1 MKITAFAGG
10 VGGAKLAN
18 GLSKLLAAEDLC
30 VIVNTGDD
38 FEYLGLYIC
47 PDLDTVTY
55 NLAGLNDPASGWG
68 LKGDTHNVLDAI
80 EKFGHTKWFR
90 LGDQDFAT
98 HIERTKLLRSGYT
111 LSQVTQKISSN
122 LGVKHTILPMSDEP
136 VQTKIIT
143 DKHEIL
149 PFQEYFVRYQTK
161 PVVREILFNGIEKC
175 SLPDIAATKLESSD
189 IIIICPS
196 NPYVSIDPILA
207 VPGVSSILLTKTVIA
222 VSPLIGGKTI
232 KGPAAKIMGE
242 FGMVPNSLNI
252 AKHYQSIISGIVIDN
267 RDLLEQEAISHC
279 GIIPLVTDIYMH
291 DVESQVNLAR
301 QVLDFGS
308 SLLKGKQQ

>member
-1 MKITAFAGG
+1 MKITALAGG

-18 GLSKLLAAEDLC
+18 GLSQILAAEDLC

-55 NLAGLNDPASGWG
+55 NLAGLNDPVTGWG
-68 LKGDTHNVLDAI
+68 LKGDTYNVLDAI

-90 LGDQDFAT
+90 LGDQDIAT
-98 HIERTKLLRSGYT
+98 HIERTSLIQAGYKLSE
-111 LSQVTQKISSN
+111 VTQKISSN
-122 LGVKHTILPMSDEP
+122 LGVKQTILPMSDEP

-143 DKHEIL
+143 DNQEVL
-149 PFQEYFVRYQTK
+149 PFQEYFVRYQSI
-161 PVVREILFNGIEKC
+161 PVVREILFDGIEKC
-175 SLPDIAATKLESSD
+175 RLPDVAATRLESSD

-242 FGMVPNSLNI
+242 FGIVPNSLNI
-252 AKHYQSIISGIVIDN
+252 AKHYQSIIAGIVIDN
-267 RDLLEQEAISHC
+267 GDQHEQEAISHC
-279 GIIPLVTDIYMH
+279 GIIPLITDIYMN
-291 DVESQVNLAR
+291 DVVSQVNLAR